1 MPTGKNWINFIYINL
16 VFIIQMF
23 MMVYFIALI
32 DIQKNWPQYRC
43 NPMYM
48 IFSNN
53 IADDFTYCVQNTQI
67 NLMGYLLQPFT
78 YLISSVTSIGGEFS
92 TNLDGIRNLFSFVRN
107 FVTSIVE
114 NIFSVFQ
121 NLIIQFQV
129 IIISLKDMIG
139 KTIGIAI
146 TLMYI
151 MDGSIKTM
159 QSAWNGP
166 NGQLVRAL
174 GGASCFH
181 PETKCKLK
189 NGDIYSMK
197 DLPLGSI
204 LENGSKVHSVMKID
218 NSDKTGFY
226 KIKGGVNGEYIYVTG
241 THFMYDRLLKQ
252 FVQVKDYTHAIK
264 EQNVKSDWFS
274 CLITTDSKISIGEHL
289 FWDWE
294 DDCLTES
301 KL

>member
-1 MPTGKNWINFIYINL
+1 MPTGKNWLNFIYINL

-32 DIQKNWPQYRC
+32 DIEKNWPQYRC
-43 NPMYM
+43 NPMFM
-48 IFSNN
+48 IFSKN
-53 IADDFTYCVQNTQI
+53 ISDDFTYCVQNTQI

-78 YLISSVTSIGGEFS
+78 YLISSVTSIGGEFLQ
-92 TNLDGIRNLFSFVRN
+92 NLDGIRNLFKFIRD
-107 FVTSIVE
+107 FITSIVQ

-129 IIISLKDMIG
+129 IVISLKDMIG
-139 KTIGIAI
+139 KTIGIVI

-151 MDGSIKTM
+151 MDGSIKTL

-181 PETKCKLK
+181 PETKCKLQ
-189 NGDIYSMK
+189 NGTIFSMK

-204 LENGSKVHSVMKID
+204 LENGSTVFSTMKID
-218 NSDKTGFY
+218 NTNKIGFY
-226 KIKGGVNGEYIYVTG
+226 KIKNGVNGEDIYVTG
-241 THFMYDRLLKQ
+241 THFIYDTLLQK
-252 FVQVKDYTHAIK
+252 FVQVKDYKDA
-264 EQNVKSDWFS
+264 VKDDTISSDWFS
-274 CLITTDSKISIGEHL
+274 CLITSDNKIPIGNHV

-294 DDCLTES
+294 DDCLQ
-301 KL
+301 

>member
-1 MPTGKNWINFIYINL
+1 MPTGKNWLNFIYINL

-32 DIQKNWPQYRC
+32 DIEKNWPQYRC
-43 NPMYM
+43 NPMFM
-48 IFSNN
+48 IFSKN
-53 IADDFTYCVQNTQI
+53 ISEDFTYCVQNTQI

-78 YLISSVTSIGGEFS
+78 YLISSVTSIGGEFLQ
-92 TNLDGIRNLFSFVRN
+92 NLDGIRNLFKFVRD
-107 FVTSIVE
+107 FITSIVE

-129 IIISLKDMIG
+129 IVISLKDMIG
-139 KTIGIAI
+139 KTIGIVI

-151 MDGSIKTM
+151 MDGSIKTL

-181 PETKCKLK
+181 PETKCKLH
-189 NGDIYSMK
+189 NGTIFSMK

-204 LENGSKVHSVMKID
+204 LENGSTVFSTMKID
-218 NSDKTGFY
+218 NTNKIGFY
-226 KIKGGVNGEYIYVTG
+226 KIKNGVNGEDIYVTG
-241 THFMYDRLLKQ
+241 THFIYDTLLQ
-252 FVQVKDYTHAIK
+252 TFVQVKDYKDAVK
-264 EQNVKSDWFS
+264 EDTISSDWFS
-274 CLITTDSKISIGEHL
+274 CLITSDNKIPIGKHV

-294 DDCLTES
+294 DDCLQ
-301 KL
+301 

>member
-1 MPTGKNWINFIYINL
+1 MPTGKNWLNFIYINL

-32 DIQKNWPQYRC
+32 DIEKNWPQYRC
-43 NPMYM
+43 NPMFM
-48 IFSNN
+48 IFSKN
-53 IADDFTYCVQNTQI
+53 ISDDFTYCVQNTQI

-78 YLISSVTSIGGEFS
+78 YLISSVTSIGGEFLQ
-92 TNLDGIRNLFSFVRN
+92 NLDGIRNLFKFIRD
-107 FVTSIVE
+107 FITSIVQ

-139 KTIGIAI
+139 KTIGIVI

-151 MDGSIKTM
+151 MDGSIKTL

-181 PETKCKLK
+181 PETKCKLQ
-189 NGDIYSMK
+189 NGTIFSMK

-204 LENGSKVHSVMKID
+204 LENGSTVFSTMKID
-218 NSDKTGFY
+218 NTNKIGFY
-226 KIKGGVNGEYIYVTG
+226 KIKNGVNGEDIYVTG
-241 THFMYDRLLKQ
+241 THFIYDTLLEK
-252 FVQVKDYTHAIK
+252 FVQVKDYRHAIK
-264 EQNVKSDWFS
+264 EDTISSDWFS
-274 CLITTDSKISIGEHL
+274 CLITSDNKIPIGKHV

-294 DDCLTES
+294 DDCLQ
-301 KL
+301 